1 MGLHKQASLK
11 HRMKQSRETSDKK
24 KKKKKIA
31 RQIMTPADFS
41 IFLPSNICKVFAKR

>member
-11 HRMKQSRETSDKK
+11 HKMKQSRETSDK

>member
-24 KKKKKIA
+24 KKKK
-31 RQIMTPADFS
+31 
-41 IFLPSNICKVFAKR
+41 LPDK